1 MCLDI
6 KKFGDNFK
14 ETHRR
19 IQRWGEYKNT
29 RSQMGSSG
37 FRQILADDRMEKYI
51 VSLCYLVIIGRI
63 LQSVDQDKG
72 QHLYHSTLNNP
83 VQNPQDYL

>member
-1 MCLDI
+1 MR
-6 KKFGDNFK
+6 
-14 ETHRR
+14 RR
-19 IQRWGEYKNT
+19 IQRWGRDKNT
-29 RSQMGSSG
+29 RSQIGGSG

-72 QHLYHSTLNNP
+72 QRLYQPNRDIP
-83 VQNPQDYL
+83 AQNRQDYL